1 MPEFVTKNWKWIAI
15 GVVVVMVVTAVW
27 NGGV

>member
-1 MPEFVTKNWKWIAI
+1 MPKFVTKNWKWIAI